1 MWIPVAGG
9 DCPADLWL
17 PAAASGL
24 VVVVHGSGSGKGSPR
39 NRQLADSLFEAGW
52 AVLLFD
58 LLTPEEARLDARSS
72 QYRFNIPFLQRRLGA
87 VLEWIQSQAFLSP
100 LPLFLIGGSTG
111 AAVALAAT
119 AHNPGLVR
127 GVISRGGRP
136 DLVFDCLGDVLVPV
150 LLLQGSEDTFVR
162 ESAPQVREALS
173 GPVSVVDIAGA
184 SHLFEEPGTMRRAI
198 ETCVQFLAEQRDR
211 SMVNGGGWRFAD
223 RDDAGRWLAGKL
235 LAYRDRSDVL
245 VAGLP
250 RGGVPVAARVARAL
264 RAPLDIW
271 VVRKIGAP
279 GNEELAIGAVAS
291 GGVVVRNDDVIRLLG
306 ISEAEFSARAA
317 QQQAEVARRDRL
329 WRGDAAGPDV
339 NGRTVIV
346 VDDGMATGA
355 TALSA
360 AAALRQSGASTVVVD
375 FDAVG
380 KWFVDFR
387 PVEDECVSLLLHPEG
402 KARPRSGMGD
412 WKEVLDEPQGIGVLF
427 GHAAGGHP
435 RAPG

>member
-1 MWIPVAGG
+1 
-9 DCPADLWL
+9 
-17 PAAASGL
+17 
-24 VVVVHGSGSGKGSPR
+24 
-39 NRQLADSLFEAGW
+39 
-52 AVLLFD
+52 
-58 LLTPEEARLDARSS
+58 
-72 QYRFNIPFLQRRLGA
+72 
-87 VLEWIQSQAFLSP
+87 
-100 LPLFLIGGSTG
+100 
-111 AAVALAAT
+111 
-119 AHNPGLVR
+119 
-127 GVISRGGRP
+127 
-136 DLVFDCLGDVLVPV
+136 
-150 LLLQGSEDTFVR
+150 
-162 ESAPQVREALS
+162 
-173 GPVSVVDIAGA
+173 
-184 SHLFEEPGTMRRAI
+184 
-198 ETCVQFLAEQRDR
+198 
-211 SMVNGGGWRFAD
+211 
-223 RDDAGRWLAGKL
+223 

-291 GGVVVRNDDVIRLLG
+291 GGVVVRNDDVIGLLG

-360 AAALRQSGASTVVVD
+360 AAALRQSGASTVVVAAPVASLEAVRRLRDAGIPSVFVFAPDD

-387 PVEDECVSLLLHPEG
+387 PVEDDCVSLLLHPEG

-412 WKEVLDEPQGIGVLF
+412 WKEVLDEPQGIGMLF
-427 GHAAGGHP
+427 GHGAGGHP
-435 RAPG
+435 RAPR